1 MKDIPPLSHIP
12 AFEAAARFESFVRAA
27 KALGITST
35 AVSQHVRALEDWLGT
50 SLFIRKARGV
60 QLTRQGQQFA
70 SSCHIAIREIK
81 DAAAQVSPQK
91 TKRKVSLAC
100 QPSVVSLWLTNRL
113 PDFME
118 RYPEIQ
124 VSIVYPFGATTPE
137 EVGADLL
144 IRHGKTPEQSAEKL
158 LSAATRP
165 TCAKSYLEKTGP
177 FAGPDALMGA
187 RLLHDET
194 EDAWRSWFR
203 KHGLELSGD
212 SAPVFGDF
220 NLLISSIQAGHGI
233 GLCPTSLIESDIATG
248 NLVVLSE
255 DAADTDKY
263 YWLIGAHTLSPD
275 AELLRQWLRDQVPA

>member
-12 AFEAAARFESFVRAA
+12 AFEAAARFESFIRAA

-35 AVSQHVRALEDWLGT
+35 AVSQHVRALENWLGT
-50 SLFIRKARGV
+50 PLFVRKARGV
-60 QLTRQGQQFA
+60 QLTREGREFA
-70 SSCHIAIREIK
+70 DSCQNALREIR
-81 DAAAQVSPQK
+81 DGAERVSPQN
-91 TKRKVSLAC
+91 TKRKVGLAC
-100 QPSVVSLWLTNRL
+100 QPSVVSLWLTSRL

-118 RYPEIQ
+118 RHPEIQ

-144 IRHGKTPEQSAEKL
+144 IRHGTTPDRTAEKL

-165 TCAKSYLEKTGP
+165 TCAKSYLEK
-177 FAGPDALMGA
+177 AGPLDGPVAIRDA

-194 EDAWRSWFR
+194 EDAWRLWFR
-203 KHGLELSGD
+203 QYGLELPGGN
-212 SAPVFGDF
+212 APVFGDF

-233 GLCPTSLIESDIATG
+233 GLCPTALIESDIASG

-263 YWLIGAHTLSPD
+263 YWLIGAHALSSD
-275 AELLRQWLRDQVPA
+275 AELLRQWLRDQESV